1 MGPDQPAQRATLA
14 AVARE
19 AGVSV
24 PTVSKVVNG
33 RTDVAAETRARIEA
47 LLAEHGYV
55 ARGPGGAQPATRTV
69 ALVFDAMHTSNNV
82 EMLRGVLEAAS
93 PEGVDVVVDI
103 VPDDPLGATW
113 ARRLA
118 AARRAGMI
126 LVTSSINSQ
135 QWRHFAEQHIPI
147 VTIDP
152 VNLPGPDVPSV
163 GATNFNG
170 GLVATGHLL
179 ELGHRRIGFI
189 EGPPKAMM
197 SLARLHGH
205 HAALSQAGLAS
216 DPALIEP
223 GGFSFDGGFA
233 AATRLL
239 SAAARPT
246 AVFASNDFQAFGA
259 IEAARRLGLRVPED
273 LSIIG
278 FDDVPSAQWSAP
290 PLTTVRQP
298 FAEMGRVAMRR
309 LLRLVAGE
317 ELTSPRVELTTELV
331 IRKSTA
337 ELPKS
342 FEA

>member
-1 MGPDQPAQRATLA
+1 VSSDTAASRVTLA

-33 RTDVAAETRARIEA
+33 RTDVAPETRARIET
-47 LLAEHGYV
+47 LLARHGYV
-55 ARGPGGAQPATRTV
+55 ARGAGGAQSAVRTV
-69 ALVFDAMHTSNNV
+69 DVLFDSMRTPNNV
-82 EMLRGVLEAAS
+82 EMLRGALEAAAA
-93 PEGVDVVVDI
+93 EEFDVVVGL
-103 VPDDPLGATW
+103 VPDDPLGAAW
-113 ARRLA
+113 ARRMA
-118 AARRAGMI
+118 SAHREGMI
-126 LVTSSINSQ
+126 LVTTSITPQ
-135 QWRHFAEQHIPI
+135 QWRHFAEQRIPV

-152 VNLPGPDVPSV
+152 FNVPGPDVPSV

-170 GLVATGHLL
+170 GVAATGHLL

-189 EGPPKAMM
+189 EGPPTAMM

-205 HAALSQAGLAS
+205 HAALAQAGLPS
-216 DPALIEP
+216 DPALIAP

-233 AATRLL
+233 AAGRLL
-239 SAAARPT
+239 RLDRRPT
-246 AVFASNDFQAFGA
+246 ALFASNDSQAFGA
-259 IEAARRLGLRVPED
+259 IEAARTLGLRVPED
-273 LSIIG
+273 VSVIG
-278 FDDVPSAQWSAP
+278 FDDTPAAQWSAP

-317 ELTSPRVELTTELV
+317 ELTSPRVELATELV

-337 ELPKS
+337 APKT
-342 FEA
+342 FEG